1 MIQFFAVLLIS
12 FSLICQEKNSGS
24 LRVRFRVA
32 FLRNIIS
39 IRPNSDGEEEW
50 NHVVVLAGIHCVA
63 R

>member
-39 IRPNSDGEEEW
+39 IRPNSDGEEEC